1 MSYVMQ
7 TSRMRELQSL
17 VLGML
22 LLPSCSYWNISSRN
36 TSTFVDVFKNDG
48 NLLLKIFLKRVE

>member
-1 MSYVMQ
+1 MQ

-22 LLPSCSYWNISSRN
+22 LLPSYSYWNISSRN